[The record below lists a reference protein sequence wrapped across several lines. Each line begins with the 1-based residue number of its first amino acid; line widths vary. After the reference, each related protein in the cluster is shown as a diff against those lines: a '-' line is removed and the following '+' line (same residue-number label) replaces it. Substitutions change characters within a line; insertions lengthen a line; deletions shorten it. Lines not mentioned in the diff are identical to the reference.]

1 MPWIS
6 ALRSWGCVW
15 SSIGCASTAVSSRSM
30 TSSSLSNFVV
40 LCRLSLGDSSSG
52 GGSLIF
58 YRLSFVPG
66 QFRACSSS
74 STWLE
79 VPAASGSGDKSSA
92 ESSMMEV
99 SWGSAV
105 CKLATDYVSLS
116 GSLMERTDRSAAV
129 WAADLHL
136 FPSCCMGAKARRYN
150 SLSRA
155 VCLSQSRSCFRR
167 TVVWWHSLF
176 V

>member
-30 TSSSLSNFVV
+30 SSSSLSNFVV

-105 CKLATDYVSLS
+105 CKLATDRVSLS

-136 FPSCCMGAKARRYN
+136 FPSCCCRRK
-150 SLSRA
+150 SSRGK
-155 VCLSQSRSCFRR
+155 
-167 TVVWWHSLF
+167 
-176 V
+176 